1 MYFRVNLKMKNPTLC
16 GCFKWI
22 IFIVKLNFTVAIL
35 LIRKTGHGWSV
46 GKVGNFGTGGGGE
59 VLLIGRWFW
68 NGGGGGGGGGGG
80 RWGGRVDTPLQTKV
94 IVQISNQWC
103 SVELNHWFRSLS
115 NLSNVEVHI
124 IIGYCCVRK
133 SGICTRV
140 MEIIGAAVS

>member
-1 MYFRVNLKMKNPTLC
+1 MILK
-16 GCFKWI
+16 W
-22 IFIVKLNFTVAIL
+22 
-35 LIRKTGHGWSV
+35 W
-46 GKVGNFGTGGGGE
+46 GGGE
-59 VLLIGRWFW
+59 
-68 NGGGGGGGGGGG
+68 
-80 RWGGRVDTPLQTKV
+80 GGRVDTPLQTKV

-140 MEIIGAAVS
+140 MEIIRAAVS

>member
-46 GKVGNFGTGGGGE
+46 GKVGNFGTGGGE
-59 VLLIGRWFW
+59 VLLIGRLFW
-68 NGGGGGGGGGGG
+68 NGGGEG
-80 RWGGRVDTPLQTKV
+80 VDTPLQTKV

-103 SVELNHWFRSLS
+103 SLELDHWFRSLS
-115 NLSNVEVHI
+115 NLSSGEVHI
-124 IIGYCCVRK
+124 IIGYFCVRK

-140 MEIIGAAVS
+140 MEISRAAVS